1 LSSFLECENHLSVA
15 FFSFFNRRGR
25 EEGTKNT
32 EICQDIVCDLRG
44 QEHSRVSGLKTQKA
58 YTQIIFHMIPPATA
72 LCESVPVRFTKMRTG
87 ETVGYA
93 ALRPPC

>member
-1 LSSFLECENHLSVA
+1 MECENHLSVA

-25 EEGTKNT
+25 EEGTENT

-58 YTQIIFHMIPPATA
+58 YTQIIFHMIP
-72 LCESVPVRFTKMRTG
+72 LCYNIAVTLTQDMDLTG
-87 ETVGYA
+87 C
-93 ALRPPC
+93 P